1 MARALNLE
9 EAEVFKD
16 AISPERRFILECGGS
31 LEGLSQR
38 RDEEFELTQE
48 SAFWFGG
55 HFPGATNS

>member
-16 AISPERRFILECGGS
+16 ALSPERRFTIECGGS
-31 LEGLSQR
+31 LEGLPQR
-38 RDEEFELTQE
+38 RDKELELTQD
-48 SAFWFGG
+48 SAFWFGT